1 MPAKSLRDLS
11 DQELEVKERELQEAL
26 FRLRL
31 RRGTNQWESPAAL
44 IQTGKAGNVTLQV
57 RIGPEPARTIM
68 GPGAG
73 DRLFPRAQGAQEN
86 R

>member
-31 RRGTNQWESPAAL
+31 RRGTNQLESPAAL
-44 IQTGKAGNVTLQV
+44 IQTRRDIARIKTIQGERV
-57 RIGPEPARTIM
+57 RGR
-68 GPGAG
+68 G
-73 DRLFPRAQGAQEN
+73 
-86 R
+86 